1 VSSEPLLALESVSKH
16 FRGLVALDNVS
27 FAVAPGEI
35 LGLVGP
41 NGSGKTTTIN
51 VISGVHQADSGH
63 VLFEGRRI
71 EHVPSFRLVHLGIN
85 RTFQV
90 PKPFRDMTVR
100 ENIEVAAHF
109 GASREG
115 GGKYADIEAILAE
128 IDLGEHADSLAGS
141 LTVNQQ
147 KKLDL
152 GRALATRPKL
162 ILVDEIGAG
171 LNPGELHVM
180 AELLTRLVR
189 RGIALIVVEHLLDFM
204 SRITDRVI
212 VLGAG
217 RVLFEG
223 TLKAASRDPDVVA
236 AFIGG

>member
-1 VSSEPLLALESVSKH
+1 MSSEPLLALEGVSKH
-16 FRGLVALDNVS
+16 FRGLIALDNVS
-27 FAVAPGEI
+27 FKVAPGEI

-109 GASREG
+109 GARREG
-115 GGKYADIEAILAE
+115 GGKATDIEAILAE
-128 IDLGEHADSLAGS
+128 IDLGGHADSLAGS

-147 KKLDL
+147 KTLDL

-180 AELLTRLVR
+180 AELLTKLVR
-189 RGIALIVVEHLLDFM
+189 RGVALIVVEHLLDFM

-223 TLKAASRDPDVVA
+223 TLKEASRDPDVVA